1 MKTKILTSVLALI
14 FSSTIAFTQ
23 SKTKSDEKR
32 SSSTKTEITKDS
44 VYYSCSMHPDVKM
57 DKPGKCSKC
66 GMDLEKKTMK
76 MTGAKSDNKDVMK
89 EYACTMHPEVMSDM
103 PGKCSK
109 CGMDMEKKSMK
120 MTGTKS
126 ENKEAMKT
134 YSCSMHPEM
143 KSEKPGRCSKC
154 GMDLKVIK

>member
-66 GMDLEKKTMK
+66 GMFGNTSGFHKCKGK
-76 MTGAKSDNKDVMK
+76 MRMADIK
-89 EYACTMHPEVMSDM
+89 EFEV
-103 PGKCSK
+103 
-109 CGMDMEKKSMK
+109 
-120 MTGTKS
+120 
-126 ENKEAMKT
+126 
-134 YSCSMHPEM
+134 
-143 KSEKPGRCSKC
+143 
-154 GMDLKVIK
+154 